1 MLLSLSIIRASIKE
15 LLGWFNLN
23 VYVTKEVKTQGLQR
37 ALTHACFGVG
47 WSGATAVDDLGKN
60 CCITPVALPL
70 PFEIDE
76 RLNATG
82 VVGIWRGYCLIGTFE
97 PLLSVDNIS
106 SRSI

>member
-1 MLLSLSIIRASIKE
+1 MSLNWFPIYRKKE
-15 LLGWFNLN
+15 KNQGCWEKNIFFVQL
-23 VYVTKEVKTQGLQR
+23 TQ
-37 ALTHACFGVG
+37 ACFDVG

-82 VVGIWRGYCLIGTFE
+82 VGIWRGYCLIGTFE
-97 PLLSVDNIS
+97 PLLSVESIN